1 MTFNPIDTPFNKQLF
16 RDTNSQLYDLN
27 SFCIW
32 NCGNTFTQNEF
43 QIDSVENS
51 YFDKKITTLDNY
63 TINCPNDEKKT
74 KNNSTEEKLSRNKE
88 SFSPESLK
96 LFNYIGNK
104 QNMSAISKS
113 KYTQIEKL
121 NKSLYPNEVI
131 FQLGRK
137 RKAGDTKVIHDK
149 YAKDNIE
156 RKIKSYVLNFSLQ
169 FLNQKIKYIYNEKIG
184 NGVFKKQLLPI
195 HQSIKSNMTIEFN
208 RNLLNKTLG
217 EIFSGNITNKYSIY
231 FNNHNKKIIDL
242 LLNDPDKNKVLY
254 FKRLFDIT
262 FLECIQKFSGKSNI
276 KELEGFQL
284 FSEIKKEISDE
295 PEYIKFF
302 EYYLNNY
309 KNIILS
315 KKRRKSWKEKEE

>member
-1 MTFNPIDTPFNKQLF
+1 MTFNPNDTQINKQLF

-27 SFCIW
+27 SLCIW
-32 NCGNTFTQNEF
+32 NYGNTFSQNEF
-43 QIDSVENS
+43 QIDSVEKS
-51 YFDKKITTLDNY
+51 YFDKKITTLDNVS
-63 TINCPNDEKKT
+63 INCPNNEKKT
-74 KNNSTEEKLSRNKE
+74 KNDSIEEKLSRNKE
-88 SFSPESLK
+88 LFSPESLK
-96 LFNYIGNK
+96 SFNYLGNK
-104 QNMSAISKS
+104 QNVSDIS
-113 KYTQIEKL
+113 KYTQIEKI
-121 NKSLYPNEVI
+121 NESLYPNKVI
-131 FQLGRK
+131 VQLGRK

-169 FLNQKIKYIYNEKIG
+169 FLNQKIKNIYNENIG

-217 EIFSGNITNKYSIY
+217 EIFSGKITNKYSIY
-231 FNNHNKKIIDL
+231 FNNHNKIIIDS

-315 KKRRKSWKEKEE
+315 KKSRKTRKEKEE